1 MEPKIFEYT
10 NYRDFLRDCYSHLK
24 VTTENFSYR
33 YFAKKAGIGSASYMH
48 LIISGNRN
56 LSKDYVPKF
65 SSALGLTKKEQQ
77 YFDALVSFNQAKT
90 PEAKRYYLE
99 LIHNLKKSKIGTPLT
114 AAQYEYISKWYYPV
128 IRELVLL
135 PDFSEESSWIRAR
148 LNNKISSKNAADAVE
163 SLLVL
168 GFLKR
173 DENGKL
179 TQVEANITTDEE
191 VKDVAA
197 INFHQQM
204 LSLANEIIFAADQD
218 KREVSGMTIAVS
230 HRQFKDIQ
238 TRVREFQD
246 SIAHYMVNNPDTPE
260 TVIQLQTLVFPVV
273 SAEKD
278 NGGSK

>member
-1 MEPKIFEYT
+1 
-10 NYRDFLRDCYSHLK
+10 